1 MLMIQ
6 SQTLLFSTFP
16 QATQM
21 HKLSPYSPG
30 AGTLQ
35 YIAIWGTWESIPTSV
50 LGASNDTQG
59 PQASV
64 PALAFWASPST

>member
-1 MLMIQ
+1 MIQ
-6 SQTLLFSTFP
+6 NQTLLFPTFP

-35 YIAIWGTWESIPTSV
+35 YIGVESFLIAIWPLYKTRQGSPYEV
-50 LGASNDTQG
+50 NKLHTQG
-59 PQASV
+59 C
-64 PALAFWASPST
+64 